1 MGTMGTQRSQIARQ
15 SRLSPRAA
23 LVAAAAVAGVVAAGA
38 LGWQRPVPREVTAT
52 NLPAAAGPEV
62 GRPAPALAVPALAG
76 GQLTLAQYAGHPRV
90 IGFFAVGCIDCVP
103 DLAML
108 EQAYR
113 RYERPGLVVLGI
125 GVAATA
131 GDARWMARQVG
142 ATFPIGYDETGDL
155 VRIYRLYNI
164 PTTVFVSP
172 AGTITGILQGRVTD
186 KALAQYLARILPASA
201 Q

>member
-1 MGTMGTQRSQIARQ
+1 VV
-15 SRLSPRAA
+15 
-23 LVAAAAVAGVVAAGA
+23 LVIVSAAAGIVVAVV
-38 LGWQRPVPREVTAT
+38 LGWHRPVSQGVTAA
-52 NLPAAAGPEV
+52 NLPAAPEV
-62 GRPAPALAVPALAG
+62 GRPEPALAVPALAG

-90 IGFFAVGCIDCVP
+90 IGFFAVGCIDCAP
-103 DLAML
+103 DLAKL

-113 RYERPGLVVLGI
+113 RHQRHGLVVLGI
-125 GVAATA
+125 GVQTTA
-131 GDARWMARQVG
+131 GDARWMAGQVG

-155 VRIYRLYNI
+155 AARIYRLYNV

-186 KALAQYLARILPASA
+186 KALAQYLAGILPAPA

>member
-1 MGTMGTQRSQIARQ
+1 MDARWSRIGRQ
-15 SRLSPRAA
+15 SRRSTRAV
-23 LVAAAAVAGVVAAGA
+23 LVIAAAVAVI
-38 LGWQRPVPREVTAT
+38 
-52 NLPAAAGPEV
+52 AAAGGVGLYRPILQGAIAASPPAEGPAV

-113 RYERPGLVVLGI
+113 RYQRHGLVVLGI
-125 GVAATA
+125 GVAADA
-131 GDARWMARQVG
+131 GDARWMAGQVG
-142 ATFPIGYDETGDL
+142 ATFPIGYDERGDL
-155 VRIYRLYNI
+155 ARIYRLYTV

-172 AGTITGILQGRVTD
+172 AGTITGILQGRVTE
-186 KALAQYLARILPASA
+186 KALAQYLAPILPAAA